1 MSRSINRSLIL
12 IPVVAALV
20 LAGMWLAI
28 APDSLI
34 VYCAHDAEYAQ
45 QILNDFSRKTGIPV
59 EVRFDTEATKSLGLI
74 NLIVQERD
82 RPRCDVFWNNEL
94 LGMVELRE
102 QGLLESY
109 QGVGWNRIPDQF
121 RDEDGYWVGFAARM
135 RVCLFN
141 THQAPASIETLQ
153 HLISTEP
160 TRFAIAKPLFGT
172 TLTHYT
178 VLWHLWGGE
187 QLQEW
192 HRDLRLRGVREVD
205 GNAAVKDVVAMGTCD
220 AGLTDSD
227 DAFVALDNQAP
238 VEMLPAYVMK
248 GASDSGSSEGGT
260 EATDQSTSR
269 AARPTS
275 HTICIPNTVGIIQGT
290 RRPEAARKLVDYLAS
305 EEAELALARAKSR
318 QIPLGAVQKADLPED
333 VRKLAEWAK
342 SGIDLRPMLNDR
354 RECLV
359 WLTKEYLK

>member
-1 MSRSINRSLIL
+1 MSRSINRTLIL
-12 IPVVAALV
+12 IPVVAALI

-45 QILNDFSRKTGIPV
+45 QILHDFSRKTGIPV

-102 QGLLESY
+102 QGLLEPY
-109 QGVGWNRIPDQF
+109 QGPGWKRIPEQF
-121 RDEDGYWVGFAARM
+121 RDAEGHWVGFAARM

-141 THQAPASIETLQ
+141 TQQVPASIETLQ

-160 TRFAIAKPLFGT
+160 SRFAIAKPLFGT

-178 VLWHLWGGE
+178 VLWNLWGGE
-187 QLQEW
+187 QLQAW

-205 GNAAVKDVVAMGTCD
+205 GNAAVKDVVAMGACD
-220 AGLTDSD
+220 AGLTDTD
-227 DAFVALDNQAP
+227 DAFVALDNQMA
-238 VEMLPAYVMK
+238 VEMLPAYVWKM
-248 GASDSGSSEGGT
+248 DP
-260 EATDQSTSR
+260 
-269 AARPTS
+269 RPTS
-275 HTICIPNTVGIIQGT
+275 SESTAEAADQSSTSKSRSASYTICIPNTVGIIHGT
-290 RRPEAARKLVDYLAS
+290 RRQDAARRLVDYLAS
-305 EEAELALARAKSR
+305 EEAELALACATSR
-318 QIPLGAVQKADLPED
+318 QVPLGHVEEAKLPQD
-333 VRKLAEWAK
+333 VKNLAKWAK

-354 RECLV
+354 RECLK
-359 WLTKEYLK
+359 WLTKEYVK